1 MDNGL
6 PMKKLFTAVNLND
19 TELLGNSFRHV
30 KETVP
35 YSELSYKRSELN
47 KGDASHQK
55 HFLLP
60 ATRHLNSQIE
70 KSLQI
75 VTLSPISIDVS
86 IRARNGNTL

>member
-6 PMKKLFTAVNLND
+6 PMKRLFTAINLND
-19 TELLGNSFRHV
+19 NEFLGNSFRQV

-35 YSELSYKRSELN
+35 YSDLSYKRNELN
-47 KGDASHQK
+47 KGDANHQK

-60 ATRHLNSQIE
+60 ATRHLNSQIG

-86 IRARNGNTL
+86 IVARYGNRF